1 MVKMAENEKIMHFA
15 NFNVTFGSQVDP
27 MLTHFEDIIFP
38 AFTSG
43 YKRGKIGER
52 PLFYMADVEIKQIE
66 GEYLLTGNYIKDM
79 EYDVYTTVQ
88 DGELVSSPARVPTAP
103 YSRFI
108 IFLQNHRMVLVRNE
122 PKSPDIRSF
131 EATVRAMLGSYI
143 RKINRNAKDKQSKL
157 PNAIVNIVE
166 IPLPKDIDAILKDV
180 HKINWLKIRFFPLNN
195 DISPIPIADDI
206 NKQMKKLGS
215 KHAHVQFSS
224 PDSKEEVKSL
234 MDRSAGLA
242 VSTLEVEDDNGNKS
256 RIKEEKFTSSTKVP
270 FRRDI
275 QPDDDIYIVEQAK
288 KDGAI
293 SVVSDENKKLYN
305 RLKSVIERLKG

>member
-1 MVKMAENEKIMHFA
+1 MAENEKTMHFA
-15 NFNVTFGSQVDP
+15 NFNVTFGSRVDP

-38 AFTSG
+38 AFTSN
-43 YKRGKIGER
+43 YKRGKIDER

-66 GEYLLTGNYIKDM
+66 GEYLLVGNYIKDT

-88 DGELVSSPARVPTAP
+88 DGELVSSPSRVPTAP

-143 RKINRNAKDKQSKL
+143 RKTNRSAKDKQNKL
-157 PNAIVNIVE
+157 PNAVVNIVE
-166 IPLPKDIDAILKDV
+166 IPLPKDIEAILKDV

-195 DISPIPIADDI
+195 DINPIPVADDI
-206 NKQMKKLGS
+206 EKQMKKLGS
-215 KHAHVQFSS
+215 KHAHVQFTS
-224 PDSKEEVKSL
+224 PDSKEEVKNL

-242 VSTLEVEDDNGNKS
+242 VSTLEVVDDNGNKS

-270 FRRDI
+270 FRGDI
-275 QPDDDIYIVEQAK
+275 KPDDDMYIIEQAK